1 MKNLFLIIIFCL
13 TTNLLLSQNNNP
25 NKKRENREAIKIAFF
40 TKKMD
45 LNTVESQNFWP
56 LVNDMEAELKA
67 LKNKNSHGRM
77 MLKDKEEISDKE
89 LEEIMDAKMEMAKSQ
104 IDIKIKYHKKF
115 KEVLPIKKV
124 AKYYEASKEFKKIQN
139 QRKAHH
145 SNPGQRNR

>member
-13 TTNLLLSQNNNP
+13 ITNLLLSQNNNP

-67 LKNKNSHGRM
+67 LKNILTKQLEFFQI
-77 MLKDKEEISDKE
+77 LKVFFF
-89 LEEIMDAKMEMAKSQ
+89 L
-104 IDIKIKYHKKF
+104 F
-115 KEVLPIKKV
+115 
-124 AKYYEASKEFKKIQN
+124 
-139 QRKAHH
+139 
-145 SNPGQRNR
+145 

>member
-1 MKNLFLIIIFCL
+1 MKNLFLIIISCL
-13 TTNLLLSQNNNP
+13 TTNLLLSQNNNL

-124 AKYYEASKEFKKIQN
+124 AKYYEASKEFKKIIN
-139 QRKAHH
+139 N
-145 SNPGQRNR
+145 S

>member
-1 MKNLFLIIIFCL
+1 MI
-13 TTNLLLSQNNNP
+13 TNLLLSQNNNP

-67 LKNKNSHGRM
+67 LKNKKSHGRM
-77 MLKDKEEISDKE
+77 MLKEKEEISDKE
-89 LEEIMDAKMEMAKSQ
+89 LEEIMDAKMEMGNPKLILKSN
-104 IDIKIKYHKKF
+104 IMKKF

-124 AKYYEASKEFKKIQN
+124 AKYYEASKEFKKIQT
-139 QRKAHH
+139 QRKTHH

>member
-1 MKNLFLIIIFCL
+1 MKNLFIIIIFCL
-13 TTNLLLSQNNNP
+13 ITNLLLSQNNNP

-67 LKNKNSHGRM
+67 LKNKNSHVRM
-77 MLKDKEEISDKE
+77 MLKEKEEISDKE
-89 LEEIMDAKMEMAKSQ
+89 LEEIMDAKMEMGKSQ
-104 IDIKIKYHKKF
+104 IDIKIKYHEKF

-124 AKYYEASKEFKKIQN
+124 AKYYEVSKEFKKIQTK
-139 QRKAHH
+139 RKTHH
-145 SNPGQRNR
+145 INPGQRYR